1 MTASVYVKESVA
13 MDKNILF
20 LIAVIRNKICF
31 FFLSKY
37 LSGSEKNSRQVYKYL
52 ATTLAKSQKSTIL

>member
-1 MTASVYVKESVA
+1 MTASVYVKGSCNVG
-13 MDKNILF
+13 LF
-20 LIAVIRNKICF
+20 YSLSLKGIKIWS
-31 FFLSKY
+31 SKY

>member
-13 MDKNILF
+13 MDKTILF
-20 LIAVIRNKICF
+20 LIAIIRNKIC

>member
-13 MDKNILF
+13 MDKTILF
-20 LIAVIRNKICF
+20 LISFIRNKICF
-31 FFLSKY
+31 SKY

>member
-13 MDKNILF
+13 MDKTILF
-20 LIAVIRNKICF
+20 LISFIRNKISF
-31 FFLSKY
+31 SKY